1 VSKIQLSK
9 NFIKNSCKLALNEDL
24 YPSGDITSE
33 LINKNIK
40 KKVKMISN
48 QKGILGGIE
57 FAKETFKL
65 IDKKIKFKNIKKDG
79 SPIKKGEVV
88 ATIDGNLKNILTGE
102 RVALNFVS
110 HISGIAT
117 KTNMFVKKVR
127 KKTKICC
134 TRKTIPNL
142 RVIQKYAVK
151 LGGGT
156 NHRFNLSDEYLIKD
170 NHISSEKNFENLIQK
185 AIKKK
190 GRKKITVEVDN
201 LSQLKRI
208 LGLKFDRILL
218 DNMSSKNLKK
228 AVKMSR
234 KFYETEASGG
244 INLNNVKNVSFT
256 GVDRISVGS
265 LTHSMNALDFKL
277 EIWSLI

>member
-1 VSKIQLSK
+1 MSKIQLSK
-9 NFIKNSCKLALNEDL
+9 NFIKSSCKLALNEDL

-65 IDKKIKFKNIKKDG
+65 IDKKIIFKNKNKDG
-79 SPIKKGEVV
+79 SLIKKGEVV
-88 ATIDGNLKNILTGE
+88 ATIDGKLKNILTGE

-117 KTNMFVKKVR
+117 KTNMFVKKVG

-170 NHISSEKNFENLIQK
+170 NHISSEKNFENLIQR
-185 AIKKK
+185 AIKNKR
-190 GRKKITVEVDN
+190 RKKITVEVDN

-208 LGLKFDRILL
+208 LGLKFD
-218 DNMSSKNLKK
+218 
-228 AVKMSR
+228 
-234 KFYETEASGG
+234 
-244 INLNNVKNVSFT
+244 
-256 GVDRISVGS
+256 
-265 LTHSMNALDFKL
+265 
-277 EIWSLI
+277 

>member
-1 VSKIQLSK
+1 MSKIQLSK
-9 NFIKNSCKLALNEDL
+9 NFIKSSCKLALNEDL
-24 YPSGDITSE
+24 YPLGDITSE

-79 SPIKKGEVV
+79 SPIKKGDVV
-88 ATIDGNLKNILTGE
+88 ATIDGDLKNILTGE

-117 KTNMFVKKVR
+117 KTNMFVKKVG

-170 NHISSEKNFENLIQK
+170 NHISSEKNFENLIQR

-218 DNMSSKNLKK
+218 DNMSSKDLKK
-228 AVKMSR
+228 AVRISR

-244 INLNNVKNVSFT
+244 ISLKNVKNVSST
-256 GVDRISVGS
+256 GVDRISIGS
-265 LTHSMNALDFKL
+265 LTHSMNALDLKL
-277 EIWSLI
+277 EI